1 MMIRHGETD
10 GTQARADA
18 PNEAEAEA
26 MLQQAIAE
34 FGRDSAAAAC
44 ARRHLRIIRRFNQH
58 YGWAA

>member
-1 MMIRHGETD
+1 MAIGHSDTAGF
-10 GTQARADA
+10 QATPCA
-18 PNEAEAEA
+18 PNEAEAET

-44 ARRHLRIIRRFNQH
+44 ARRHLRIIRRFNRH